1 MKCGRAAELNGIAVV
16 SQEGRGD
23 HSGVVRN
30 NHGLE
35 GACSVSLYMDKVAK
49 KEVYRVFWGRYMEK
63 LLLKG

>member
-16 SQEGRGD
+16 SQERRGD

-35 GACSVSLYMDKVAK
+35 GACSDQRNEERMGKNQQSSARL
-49 KEVYRVFWGRYMEK
+49 WGQSTSM
-63 LLLKG
+63 